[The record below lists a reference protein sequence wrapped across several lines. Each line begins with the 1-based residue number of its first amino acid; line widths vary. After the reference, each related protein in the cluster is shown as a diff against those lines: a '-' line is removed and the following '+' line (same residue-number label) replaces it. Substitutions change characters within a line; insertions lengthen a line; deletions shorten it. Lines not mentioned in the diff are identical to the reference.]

1 MVAGNGHRF
10 VSWKDQLS
18 GRYLRA
24 CFLGFFPL
32 VLMTPVSG
40 LPPLPLCLPPL
51 FALTGLR
58 NLRASLPVIF
68 EIYPGC
74 LLFAGLV

>member
-1 MVAGNGHRF
+1 
-10 VSWKDQLS
+10 
-18 GRYLRA
+18 
-24 CFLGFFPL
+24 
-32 VLMTPVSG
+32 MTPVSG

>member
-1 MVAGNGHRF
+1 MSH
-10 VSWKDQLS
+10 DL
-18 GRYLRA
+18 
-24 CFLGFFPL
+24 
-32 VLMTPVSG
+32 
-40 LPPLPLCLPPL
+40 LPPPLGGLLYMLLPLCLPPL

-74 LLFAGLV
+74 LVFAGLV